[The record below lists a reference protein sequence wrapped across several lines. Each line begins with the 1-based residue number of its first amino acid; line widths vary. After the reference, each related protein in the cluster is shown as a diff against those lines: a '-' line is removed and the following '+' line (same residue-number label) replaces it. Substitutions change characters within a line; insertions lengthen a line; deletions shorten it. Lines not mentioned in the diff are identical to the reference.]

1 MVERHARTV
10 LLHCDDHVEYATA
23 ITARRDLE
31 ASLGFGFVPIL
42 GRSSESESVSFQQA
56 SSGKMTSALAALST
70 RELAD
75 ACARSISPRANEST
89 HLVAYVHGDDDAYLC
104 ATAFAAFAGR
114 RLFVLD
120 GDDRGLTPTSITVV
134 VSSTLLDAKGT
145 DWVQH
150 RVRALF
156 PADPPCGILTAH
168 DEQTLSVFVARS
180 LLRTPKPKGIA
191 EVAWVSDTRPFGI
204 DEEGVS
210 HVPDM
215 RTMPPPELRSP
226 TLRKPSAD
234 QPMTARVLFYRGHS
248 REYCGQSGRLCSR
261 KAWSEEKLAC
271 VRGLECVTDGWARTP
286 ARDVE
291 SDAVFL
297 DSCMGARVPGALE
310 PLQNVTLQLI
320 EAGTSA
326 VFTSAGRYYIDEF
339 TPLLSLRLMA
349 SGWSFGRVAHALNRV
364 LRQRYGALG
373 SILLFGDPEGLP
385 YADRE
390 ALPELDAKLTRGASG
405 WDEITFPVTRP
416 IASEAEVFLVRGEA
430 VRAIGEGAPHHCYRH
445 PDAPAGM
452 GAMLLRL
459 DDLHAALLVLGGRGA
474 VGDLVFSQRPPFD
487 VAQAAAAAELVERLV
502 LLPTS
507 DEAGLSEQ
515 TTALRRIVET
525 RAIATGATR
534 LGISTM
540 EQMSELTRYERSI
553 TDAATALAM
562 EHARAS
568 CRAINFG
575 GWLDSYYLE
584 AGKMDMLP
592 ETFGL
597 ASCPA
602 CGLPMLTCHYQVFGA
617 GRPTPRERFECERC
631 GVICDVVE
639 HTHPIWL
646 ESPVEVRLG
655 DRFEAHVHGVNDT
668 GLPLFLGADAFVAYV
683 DPAKC
688 EVAVVSCP
696 SRVDPQSPF
705 TITFGCR
712 VDPAVRAHAY
722 DFRALLSM
730 NGALALANR
739 RVIYTR

>member
-1 MVERHARTV
+1 MVERHAHTV
-10 LLHCDDHVEYATA
+10 LLHCDDRVEYATA
-23 ITARRDLE
+23 IIARRDLE
-31 ASLGFGFVPIL
+31 TSMGFGFVPIL
-42 GRSSESESVSFQQA
+42 GRSSERESVSFRQA
-56 SSGKMTSALAALST
+56 TSGAKTSALEGLST

-75 ACARSISPRANEST
+75 ACARSISPDNEGT
-89 HLVAYVHGDDDAYLC
+89 RLVAYVRGDDDAYLC
-104 ATAFAAFAGR
+104 ATAFAAFSGR

-120 GDDRGLTPTSITVV
+120 EDEGGLTPTSITVV

-156 PADPPCGILTAH
+156 PVDPPCGILTAH
-168 DEQTLSVFVARS
+168 DEQTLSVFIARS
-180 LLRTPKPKGIA
+180 LLRIPKPRGIA

-210 HVPDM
+210 HIPDM
-215 RTMPPPELRSP
+215 RTMPPPELQRP
-226 TLRKPSAD
+226 AALRRASAD
-234 QPMTARVLFYRGHS
+234 QPKTARVLFYRGHS

-261 KAWSEEKLAC
+261 KVWSEEKLAC

-390 ALPELDAKLTRGASG
+390 ALPELAAKVTKGASG
-405 WDEITFPVTRP
+405 WDEITFPVASP
-416 IASEAEVFLVRGEA
+416 IASEAEVFLVRGDA

-540 EQMSELTRYERSI
+540 EQMSELARYERSI
-553 TDAATALAM
+553 SDAAGALAM

-584 AGKMDMLP
+584 GGKMDMLP
-592 ETFGL
+592 ETFGS
-597 ASCPA
+597 ATCPT
-602 CGLPMLTCHYQVFGA
+602 CGLPVLSCHYQVFGA
-617 GRPTPRERFECERC
+617 GRPTLRERFECERC
-631 GVICDVVE
+631 GVICDVVTG
-639 HTHPIWL
+639 THQVWI
-646 ESPVEVRLG
+646 ESPAEVPLG
-655 DRFEAHVHGVNDT
+655 DRFEAHVRGVNDT
-668 GLPLFLGADAFVAYV
+668 DLPLFLGADAFVAYV

-688 EVAVVSCP
+688 EVNVMSCP
-696 SRVDPQSPF
+696 SHIAPRSPF

-722 DFRALLSM
+722 DLRALLSM